1 MVLQLAV
8 SSDLVG
14 GRPRVGEAFEVHPTV
29 ACLRLPLVNVTLIG
43 LANAGDRQ
51 WVLVDAGLR
60 LAAGTMVRAC
70 SRRFGEGARPAA
82 ILLTHGHF
90 DHVGALRTLA
100 DRWDAPVF
108 AHVRERPFITGER
121 PYPKADPAAGGGLMT
136 VMSPLMPR
144 GPIDVSDRLRILDGG
159 NDDGGAVPFL
169 SDWTW
174 LPTPGHSP
182 GHISLWNPS
191 LQILVAGDAVVT
203 TGQESA
209 WEVMRQTPELHGPPR
224 YFTPDW
230 AAAWNSVRR
239 LAALPVRT
247 LVTGHGPPLA
257 GAALPAALS
266 ELAARF
272 EDVAVPRH
280 ASTRESAA

>member
-1 MVLQLAV
+1 VVVQLSV
-8 SSDLVG
+8 SSDLVS
-14 GRPRVGEAFEVHPTV
+14 GRPRVGEAFEAHPTV
-29 ACLRLPLVNVTLIG
+29 ACLRLPLVNVALIG
-43 LANAGDRQ
+43 RVNAGDRQ

-60 LAAGTMVRAC
+60 FATDTIVRA
-70 SRRFGEGARPAA
+70 SARRFGEGARPAA

-100 DRWDAPVF
+100 DRWDAPIF
-108 AHVRERPFITGER
+108 AHVREAPFLTGER
-121 PYPKADPAAGGGLMT
+121 AYPKADPAAGGGLMT

-159 NDDGGAVPFL
+159 DGGAVPFL
-169 SDWTW
+169 GGWTW

-209 WEVMRQTPELHGPPR
+209 WEVLRQTPELHGPPR

-230 AAAWNSVRR
+230 AAAGDSVRR

-257 GAALPAALS
+257 GPALPAALS
-266 ELAARF
+266 KLAVRF
-272 EDVAVPRH
+272 AEVAVPRH
-280 ASTRESAA
+280 ASARRESAA